1 MAVVERLTTQSDSPR
16 PPDADLLFKEAKQRE
31 RRRRLLWLGAAVIVS
46 ACVAALIVGLT
57 RGSVPSKHPS
67 VRPARTHKL
76 TPIGSTALPCSDSM
90 LNASIPSVDVAGTVI
105 AFYLTLSDPGRV
117 ACSLPQYPR
126 RIALTGRANR
136 VLPID
141 FSRGQSVAGQPLQ
154 NLAPKSQDTAYSI
167 VSWTNWCGG
176 PESVTGLRVW
186 LRTGGASLM
195 VHFQKPVLRQ
205 TPGCDSDN
213 PSKWTI
219 HDSGIMASNFVRF
232 VSDG

>member
-1 MAVVERLTTQSDSPR
+1 VRVAVG
-16 PPDADLLFKEAKQRE
+16 LLAGVT
-31 RRRRLLWLGAAVIVS
+31 LVVGAAFGISGTS
-46 ACVAALIVGLT
+46 ADGLIVAA
-57 RGSVPSKHPS
+57 
-67 VRPARTHKL
+67 HKEDA
-76 TPIGSTALPCSDSM
+76 SSLPCSDSM

-117 ACSLPQYPR
+117 ACSLSQYPR

-141 FSRGQSVAGQPLQ
+141 FSRGQSVAGGQPLR
-154 NLAPKSQDTAYSI
+154 NLAPKSQDTAFSI
-167 VSWTNWCGG
+167 VSWNNWCGG

-186 LRTGGASLM
+186 LRTGGVSLM
-195 VHFQKPVLRQ
+195 VHFQKPVLRE

-213 PSKWTI
+213 PSKWTL

-232 VSDG
+232 VRDD

>member
-1 MAVVERLTTQSDSPR
+1 MRVAVG
-16 PPDADLLFKEAKQRE
+16 LLAGVT
-31 RRRRLLWLGAAVIVS
+31 LVVGAAFGISGTS
-46 ACVAALIVGLT
+46 AGGLIVAAHQEDA
-57 RGSVPSKHPS
+57 SS
-67 VRPARTHKL
+67 
-76 TPIGSTALPCSDSM
+76 LPCSDSM
-90 LNASIPSVDVAGTVI
+90 LNASIPNVDVAGTVI

-117 ACSLPQYPR
+117 ACSLSQYPL

-141 FSRGQSVAGQPLQ
+141 FSRGQSVAGGQPLQ
-154 NLAPKSQDTAYSI
+154 NLAPKSQDTAFSI
-167 VSWTNWCGG
+167 VSWNNWCGE

-195 VHFQKPVLRQ
+195 VHFQKPVLRE

-219 HDSGIMASNFVRF
+219 HDSEIMASNFVRF